1 MHVPRSVV
9 EKPKGGLLSG
19 RKALEAEN
27 AELRSAL
34 ASIGATEREQLRV
47 DIERLTAERDA
58 LVRELELRRSESEH
72 TLRMLENRL
81 VHTEES
87 VMLQEVGIYEYRHP
101 LDDAVAY
108 KTALEQLRDR
118 YKTMARNKLAVA
130 GAASWTVN
138 NSAAEGKRMVTDLSK
153 LMLRAYN
160 NEADTLVR
168 SMKPYKLTSAV
179 DRLNKAAETISR
191 LGRTMHIE
199 ITIEYHQ
206 LRVRELELTADYLAK
221 TAEEKE
227 REKEERAR
235 LREEEKAQRE
245 LARERE
251 KLAKEQQHYLTALSA
266 LREQGDATAIA
277 ELEAKL
283 AEINDAIEG
292 VEERAANVRAGY
304 VYVISNVG
312 AFGDRMV
319 KIGMTRRVVPED
331 RVRELGD
338 ASVPFRYDTHAM
350 IFSNDAVGLEAKL
363 HQHFAHRRVNLVNH
377 RREFFYATPSEVRD
391 ALRHFE
397 GSLLTFDELPEAV
410 EWHQSENERRRVD
423 ASHQSATQAAP

>member
-1 MHVPRSVV
+1 VHVPRAVI

-27 AELRSAL
+27 AELRAAL
-34 ASIGATEREQLRV
+34 AALGATEREQLLA
-47 DIERLTAERDA
+47 DIERLALEREA
-58 LVRELELRRSESEH
+58 LSQDLARRRSEAEQA
-72 TLRMLENRL
+72 LRTLENRL
-81 VHTEES
+81 VHTEET

-108 KTALEQLRDR
+108 RRAIDELKDR
-118 YKTMARNKLAVA
+118 VKTMAKSKQAVV

-168 SMKPYKLTSAV
+168 SMKPYKLASAV
-179 DRLNKAAETISR
+179 DRLNRAAETISR

-199 ITIEYHQ
+199 ITLEYHQ
-206 LRVRELELTADYLAK
+206 LRIRELELTADYLAK

-251 KLAKEQQHYLTALSA
+251 KLEKEQQHYLSALSS
-266 LREQGDATAIA
+266 LRETGDAAAIA
-277 ELEAKL
+277 ELESKL
-283 AEINDAIEG
+283 SEIDDAIEG
-292 VEERAANVRAGY
+292 VEERVANVRAGY

-319 KIGMTRRVVPED
+319 KIGMTRRLVPED

-338 ASVPFRYDTHAM
+338 ASVPFRYDTHAL

-363 HQHFAHRRVNLVNH
+363 HQHFADRRVNLVNA
-377 RREFFYATPSEVRD
+377 RREFFYATPVEVRD
-391 ALRHFE
+391 ALSRFE
-397 GSLLTFDELPEAV
+397 GNLLTFDELPEAV
-410 EWHQSENERRRVD
+410 EWHQSENERRRAVGI
-423 ASHQSATQAAP
+423 QT